1 MKMYQVSNLLYMMKD
16 KYGLDGIDLMLL
28 TRFEHQRALNSADG
42 EHITIMDFIAA
53 FSGASQATTH
63 ARIKRLCEKD
73 ILKKVDVS
81 DNLRYKTLE
90 KGSEY
95 NNLIK
100 VLEKL

>member
-1 MKMYQVSNLLYMMKD
+1 MKIQQMSHALKVMRD
-16 KYGLDGIDLMLL
+16 KYGLDATDLELL
-28 TRFEHQRALNSADG
+28 G
-42 EHITIMDFIAA
+42 EFVHLENDVTIMDFIAA

-63 ARIKRLCEKD
+63 SRIKRLCEKN

>member
-1 MKMYQVSNLLYMMKD
+1 MMKD

-28 TRFEHQRALNSADG
+28 TRFEHQRALNSVDG
-42 EHITIMDFIAA
+42 EPITIMDFIDR
-53 FSGASQATTH
+53 FVGASQATTH
-63 ARIKRLCEKD
+63 ARIKRLCEKN

-95 NNLIK
+95 NTLIK